1 MEEGEVSEALQELL
15 KQTWWDQ
22 FLHYGLLLGA
32 VFQLIAIAA
41 IVFLRPASEEDEGE
55 TEKDGE
61 ESRDEG
67 VREAHG
73 VSQPPR
79 RNEGVKKRRPRKK
92 R

>member
-1 MEEGEVSEALQELL
+1 MSEALQELL

-41 IVFLRPASEEDEGE
+41 IVFLPPASEEDEGE
-55 TEKDGE
+55 REKDGE

-67 VREAHG
+67 GREAPG
-73 VSQPPR
+73 
-79 RNEGVKKRRPRKK
+79 EGQGARAQGGGKKSKKGARKRK
-92 R
+92 